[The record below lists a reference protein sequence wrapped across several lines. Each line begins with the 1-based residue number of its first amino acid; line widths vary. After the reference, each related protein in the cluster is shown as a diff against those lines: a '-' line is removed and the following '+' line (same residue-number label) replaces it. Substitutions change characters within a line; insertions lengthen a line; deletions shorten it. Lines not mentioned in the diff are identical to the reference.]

1 MVPNVAGTGTSFKGA
16 ALYYLHDKRQEGEN
30 VRLTTE
36 RVAWSETRNLAT
48 DDPELAWRI
57 MAATALDKDRLKA
70 QAGVKNTGRKSDN
83 TVYAYSIAWHPEE
96 AGRLSRA
103 EMVRAANESI
113 LAIGAQDLQAIIVAH
128 RDEPHPHVHVLINRV
143 SPRDGRMM
151 GTSNDFKKLDA
162 WALAYR
168 QARGEERKYCPA
180 RAEKRDAIQL
190 GREGQ
195 DVPFVRG
202 ERAVPRSMVGDFA
215 AAKVAAND
223 NDARRELARQSALSR
238 KLAQDSRKQRD
249 AHGRQWADLSLSYK
263 EKKTQIFVA
272 AKQAR
277 DRATADIKE
286 QYRPA
291 WRDLYHRQ
299 WKEERAFKERETRL
313 FGKINNALDAVSHRR
328 ELDPDN
334 SRGFVAAAFNFL
346 TSAKAREEA
355 FARRQKL
362 EQRQLAAVQRKDTDR
377 SAKTIAGDRSGLLA
391 KARKSFMA
399 DREALMFRQ
408 DAERSENRSAWK
420 QRGLES
426 KRAFAKVRHEGKLTQ
441 EAKVERAAAPEK
453 PAQRD
458 RFNEAATGK
467 KRGRGQ
473 RLRRHRHRGSSETGE
488 DQT

>member
-1 MVPNVAGTGTSFKGA
+1 MVPNVAGKGNSFRGA
-16 ALYYLHDKRQEGEN
+16 ALYYLHDKRQEGEA

-36 RVAWSETRNLAT
+36 RVAWSETRNLST

-57 MAATALDKDRLKA
+57 MAATALDQDRLKA
-70 QAGVKNTGRKSDN
+70 QAGVKNTGRKSDAS
-83 TVYAYSIAWHPEE
+83 VYAYSIAWHPEE
-96 AGRLSRA
+96 KDRLSRA

-180 RAEKRDAIQL
+180 RAEKRDAIQQGL
-190 GREGQ
+190 DGA
-195 DVPFVRG
+195 DVAYVRG
-202 ERAVPRSMVGDFA
+202 ARNVPRSMVGDFA

-223 NDARRELARQSALSR
+223 NDAGRELARQSALSR

-249 AHGRQWADLSLSYK
+249 AHGRQWSDLSASYAA
-263 EKKTQIFVA
+263 KKAQIVA
-272 AKQAR
+272 AARQAR
-277 DRATADIKE
+277 DRATAETKE
-286 QYRPA
+286 QFRPA

-313 FGKINNALDAVSHRR
+313 FGKINNALDAVSRRR

-355 FARRQKL
+355 FAKRQKL
-362 EQRQLAAVQRKDTDR
+362 EQRKLASTQKKEIDR
-377 SAKTIAGDRSGLLA
+377 SAKVIAGDRTKLLG
-391 KARKSFMA
+391 KARKAFMA
-399 DREALMFRQ
+399 DREALIVRQ
-408 DAERSENRSAWK
+408 DADRSENRAAWK

-426 KRAFAKVRHEGKLTQ
+426 KRAFARLRHDGKLSQ
-441 EAKVERAAAPEK
+441 EAKVERAAEGDK
-453 PAQRD
+453 PTRRD
-458 RFNEAATGK
+458 RFNEAADGK
-467 KRGRGQ
+467 KRIRGQ
-473 RLRRHRHRGSSETGE
+473 RLRRRRDRGTGE
-488 DQT
+488 TSED